1 MIDIIHK
8 FRHRNRTWRS
18 FKFIIFLVVVLKQ
31 LTFVLTGDESS
42 TQVPLQSD
50 QTLNDILNKAVH
62 SIVFKSMAVL
72 ISTQFNEANDTNENY
87 SETEHPVGDQIGRI
101 LQMTGVVVIVGFAAS
116 FLLIPLIAACVFQ
129 SCGFTRSGS
138 PVCYCY

>member
-1 MIDIIHK
+1 M
-8 FRHRNRTWRS
+8 
-18 FKFIIFLVVVLKQ
+18 VVLKQ

-87 SETEHPVGDQIGRI
+87 SETEYPVGDQIGRI
-101 LQMTGVVVIVGFAAS
+101 LQMTGVVVIVGFAVS
-116 FLLIPLIAACVFQ
+116 FLLIPLIASCVFQ

-138 PVCYCY
+138 PVCFCY